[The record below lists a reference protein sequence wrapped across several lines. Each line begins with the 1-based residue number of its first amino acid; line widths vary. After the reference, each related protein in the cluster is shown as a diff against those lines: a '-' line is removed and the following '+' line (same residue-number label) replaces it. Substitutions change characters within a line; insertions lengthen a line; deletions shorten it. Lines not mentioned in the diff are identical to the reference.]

1 MGNPSCVPPGELKR
15 TVTPDGTLIL
25 DFNGVQ
31 AGWEQWFLLTSDRHL
46 DSPDSDRALQRKHL
60 EQARERNARVLDF
73 GDLFDAM
80 GGRNDRRGSKGSI
93 LPQHQA
99 DAYFTAV
106 LDEAVE
112 WLAPYADLFTLIGTG
127 NHEASVT
134 RHQEFD
140 LTRQLVRLLNAEAG
154 AEIHAGAYAGWVILR
169 FHQPGKQGTGRHR
182 IRYTHGSGGSSPV
195 TRGVI
200 QTNRR
205 AVYLPDADTILSGHV
220 HQSWQVPIVRERI
233 TQRGRVFFDE
243 QTHVQIPSYK
253 RSSLH
258 RGFAAERGFAP
269 TPLGGWWLRFWL
281 EASEVRHEFTR
292 AQ

>member
-1 MGNPSCVPPGELKR
+1 LNLTRSA
-15 TVTPDGTLIL
+15 TPDGTLTL
-25 DFNGVQ
+25 SFNEVKP
-31 AGWEQWFLLTSDRHL
+31 GWEQWFLLTSDRHL
-46 DSPDSDRALQRKHL
+46 DSPDSDRNLQRKHL
-60 EQARERNARVLDF
+60 DQARDRDALVLDF
-73 GDLFDAM
+73 GDLFDVM
-80 GGRNDRRGSKGSI
+80 GGRNDSRMSKGGI
-93 LPQHQA
+93 LAQHQV
-99 DAYFTAV
+99 DGYFTAV

-112 WLAPYADLFTLIGTG
+112 WLTPYADLFALIGTG
-127 NHEASVT
+127 NHESAVLK
-134 RHQEFD
+134 HAEVD
-140 LTRQLVRLLNAEAG
+140 LTRHLIRLLNAEAG
-154 AEIHAGAYAGWVILR
+154 GQVHAGAYAGWVILR
-169 FHQPGKQGTGRHR
+169 FNQPGRPAVGKHV

-205 AVYLPDADTILSGHV
+205 AVYLPDADTILSGHT
-220 HQSWQVPIVRERI
+220 HESWLVPITRERI

-269 TPLGGWWLRFWL
+269 TPLGGWWLRFWF
-281 EASEVRHEFTR
+281 EAGEVLHEFTR